1 MAAMHREEIVTDRPA
16 SAAVTKADKKRG
28 QIIAEAAALFDSRG
42 YHATT
47 MEDIAASVGIAKPTL
62 YHYYHSKDEILY
74 AIHEEFIDLLL
85 AEHEQRATDLSLGP
99 DELLPGIAGDILD
112 LMETHRGHVRTFFE
126 HHRELPDRERS
137 TIRRKRDQY
146 AAIVENL
153 LQQGVDQ
160 GIIDT
165 DPKLCALHF
174 FGMCNWA
181 YQWYRTGNGQTP
193 RSIGETFWRM
203 LRDGI
208 SVRADLGPANDAAA
222 GSPRPAAAADSP
234 TAIRARRPRTGRP
247 PKDTAVASAPAD

>member
-1 MAAMHREEIVTDRPA
+1 VTNGQAVVPA
-16 SAAVTKADKKRG
+16 TKADKKRE
-28 QIIAEAAALFDSRG
+28 QIIGKAAALFDSRG

-47 MEDIAASVGIAKPTL
+47 MEDIASSVGIAKPTL
-62 YHYYHSKDEILY
+62 YHYYRSKDEILY

-85 AEHEQRATDLSLGP
+85 AEHEQRAADLSLGP
-99 DELLPGIAGDILD
+99 DELLQGIAGDILD

-126 HHRELPDRERS
+126 HHRELPTLQRS
-137 TIRRKRDQY
+137 TIRQKRDQY

-165 DPKLCALHF
+165 DPKMGALHF

-181 YQWYRTGNGQTP
+181 YQWYRSGDGQTP
-193 RSIGETFWRM
+193 RSIGENFWRM

-208 SVRADLGPANDAAA
+208 RVRGGQSVANGTTATGPVSA
-222 GSPRPAAAADSP
+222 PAAD
-234 TAIRARRPRTGRP
+234 TQTVIRARRPRTGRA
-247 PKDTAVASAPAD
+247 PKDSVPVSSPAE